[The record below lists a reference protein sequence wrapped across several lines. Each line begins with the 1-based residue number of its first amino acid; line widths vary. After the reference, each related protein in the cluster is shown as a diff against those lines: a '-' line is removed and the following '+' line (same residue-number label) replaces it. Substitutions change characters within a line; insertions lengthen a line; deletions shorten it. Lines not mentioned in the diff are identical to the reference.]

1 MHQKPTMR
9 FAYQTAVCDLCSC
22 AIDFAS
28 GFFFEV
34 EDGTGAI
41 VHPDCMA
48 YFLTH
53 HKRPTRGVTRTCE
66 NVRCVNPAH
75 LEAVI
80 LGG

>member
-1 MHQKPTMR
+1 MHPNRSMR
-9 FAYQTAVCDLCSC
+9 FAYQTAVCDLCRC
-22 AIDFAS
+22 AIDFES

-53 HKRPTRGVTRTCE
+53 HKRPTRGVTHTCGDPL
-66 NVRCVNPAH
+66 CVNPAH
-75 LEAVI
+75 IDAVI
-80 LGG
+80 LEG